1 MNGQHVTV
9 DTLESFLD
17 IEGVVGDDL
26 EFAIFFGYLP
36 VTGYTFSAFIE
47 LEPPPLQKVYPLTV
61 TVLDAA
67 NGLIQVSLARADSLK
82 IGPVSGCR
90 WKLSW
95 VETGHT
101 MSVAMGLFALNR
113 L

>member
-1 MNGQHVTV
+1 MNATTELTGA
-9 DTLESFLD
+9 DLD

-36 VTGYTFSAFIE
+36 ITGYTFSSFIE
-47 LEPPPLQKVYPLTV
+47 LEPPPLKKTWPLTV

-67 NGLIQVSLARADSLK
+67 TGLIQVSLTAADSLK
-82 IGPVSGCR
+82 LGPISGCR

-101 MSVAMGLFALNR
+101 MSVATGNFALNR

>member
-1 MNGQHVTV
+1 MSSALLDLTAS
-9 DTLESFLD
+9 DLD

-36 VTGYTFSAFIE
+36 LTGYTFSSFIE
-47 LEPPPLQKVYPLTV
+47 LEPPPLKKTWPLTV
-61 TVLDAA
+61 TVLDAV
-67 NGLIQVSLARADSLK
+67 NGLIQISLTAADSSKL
-82 IGPVSGCR
+82 GPVSGCR

-101 MSVAMGLFALNR
+101 MSVTMGNFALNR

>member
-1 MNGQHVTV
+1 MTTALVDVTGS
-9 DTLESFLD
+9 ELD

-26 EFAIFFGYLP
+26 EFAVFFGYLP
-36 VTGYTFSAFIE
+36 ITGYTFSAFVE
-47 LEPPPLQKVYPLTV
+47 LEPPPLQKVFPLTV
-61 TVLDAA
+61 AVLDAE
-67 NGLIQVSLARADSLK
+67 NGLIQINLSAANSLK

-95 VETGHT
+95 LETGHT
-101 MSVAMGLFALNR
+101 MSVAMGMFSLNR

>member
-1 MNGQHVTV
+1 MNNAAV
-9 DTLESFLD
+9 DIGTSDLD

-36 VTGYTFSAFIE
+36 LTGYTFSSFIE
-47 LEPPPLQKVYPLTV
+47 LEPPPLKKTWPLTV

-67 NGLIQVSLARADSLK
+67 TGLIQISLTAADSLK
-82 IGPVSGCR
+82 LGPLSGCR

-101 MSVAMGLFALNR
+101 TSVVGGNFQLNR